1 MKREILGETPSYL
14 SDATPIAQE
23 QIVYNDTIP
32 AVSQQEMHYSRKV
45 SVSASTRAGHISH
58 EIDRA
63 EEPLYAPRTG
73 PEQAEAMAD
82 YSPRALEQGASREG
96 FSADAE
102 SLVSSPES
110 TPRST
115 ASTPRNASRPAT
127 PRERVQHQIMLSQQ
141 KRRMRRQV
149 CSCLNCIG
157 IPQGATAVHSRV
169 KGTGWCAEPCLRALS
184 DHALK
189 YLCPISLCRAA
200 CLQRLPAPL
209 QAPKVAMPQPLLA
222 LNLQVL
228 ACRALLRLGAK
239 QCSPMRRRGLRQSRH
254 SRSRGQMYRGPSLHP
269 E

>member
-1 MKREILGETPSYL
+1 MRVIFRAKVLDVQCCDHLTAVQRFKEDSWLLSHINSSQLTNPSMQCMAINLSADWQGLPCRTYIWQDNELARPSTASPSRRHSIKREMLGETPSYL
-14 SDATPIAQE
+14 SDATPIGQE

-45 SVSASTRAGHISH
+45 FVSASTRAGHISH

-82 YSPRALEQGASREG
+82 YTPRALEQGASRDG

-115 ASTPRNASRPAT
+115 ACTPRSASRPAT

-149 CSCLNCIG
+149 CSCL
-157 IPQGATAVHSRV
+157 
-169 KGTGWCAEPCLRALS
+169 LS
-184 DHALK
+184 FG
-189 YLCPISLCRAA
+189 R
-200 CLQRLPAPL
+200 
-209 QAPKVAMPQPLLA
+209 
-222 LNLQVL
+222 LQVHN
-228 ACRALLRLGAK
+228 G
-239 QCSPMRRRGLRQSRH
+239 
-254 SRSRGQMYRGPSLHP
+254 
-269 E
+269 